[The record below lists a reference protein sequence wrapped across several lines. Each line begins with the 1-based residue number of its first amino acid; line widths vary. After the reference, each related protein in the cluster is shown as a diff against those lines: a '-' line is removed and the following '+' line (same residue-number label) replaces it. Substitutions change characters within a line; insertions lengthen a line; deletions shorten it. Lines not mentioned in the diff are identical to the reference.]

1 MLTRKKWTIFSLLVL
16 CGGTIYKLPSLKDAF
31 YVPMQEYFHLTN
43 GQIGNAM
50 SVNSIV
56 TTIGFFLSIYI
67 SDRLPRRF
75 TMSFSLIATG
85 LLGIY
90 LSTMP
95 GYWGILFVWA
105 LFGVTCDM
113 LNWPVLLKSVS
124 LLGDNSQ
131 QGRLFG
137 FFETG
142 RGVVDTIIAFSA
154 LAIFAWFGGGYLGF
168 KAGILFYASIAILVG
183 VVLFF
188 AMKNNSS
195 EDENPAS
202 AEAAEEKAEKKAEN
216 PKLGSVL
223 KNKTV
228 WLIAFSIFCVYAVY
242 CGLTFFIPFLSNI
255 YALPIALVGAY
266 GIINQYCLKMV
277 GGPIGGLI
285 ADKVLK
291 SPSKYLFYT
300 FIISTIMLGILIVL
314 PHEHMPVYLG
324 MTCTLLFGAVIFTQR
339 AVFFAPI
346 GEAEIS
352 DKNTGAAMALGSF
365 IGYAPAMFC
374 YSLYG
379 HVLDANPGLLGYQIV
394 FGLMAVFACVGI
406 FVSALLV
413 KNIRKNRQQRSLQ
426 SV

>member
-1 MLTRKKWTIFSLLVL
+1 MLTKKKWTIFSLLVL

-43 GQIGNAM
+43 GEIGNAM
-50 SVNSIV
+50 SINSIV

-75 TMSFSLIATG
+75 TMSVSLIATG

-124 LLGDNSQ
+124 LLGDNTQ

-142 RGVVDTIIAFSA
+142 RGIVDTIIAFSA

-168 KAGILFYASIAILVG
+168 KAGILFYSAIAILVG

-188 AMKNNSS
+188 AMKGC
-195 EDENPAS
+195 
-202 AEAAEEKAEKKAEN
+202 AEEPVSTKVSEEKKTEN
-216 PKLGSVL
+216 AGLGQVL

-228 WLIAFSIFCVYAVY
+228 WLIAFSVFCVYAVY
-242 CGLTFFIPFLSNI
+242 CGLTFFIPFLSNV

-300 FIISTIMLGILIVL
+300 FIISAIMLVVLILL
-314 PHEHMPVYLG
+314 PHKHMSVYLG
-324 MTCTLLFGAVIFTQR
+324 MVCTLLFGAVVFTQR

-346 GEAEIS
+346 GEAGIS
-352 DKNTGAAMALGSF
+352 EKNTGAAMALGSF

-379 HVLDANPGLLGYQIV
+379 HILDANPGLIGYQIV
-394 FGLMAVFACVGI
+394 FGLMAVFACLGI
-406 FVSALLV
+406 CISGLLI
-413 KNIRKNRQQRSLQ
+413 KNIRKDRQLRAMTT
-426 SV
+426 V

>member
-1 MLTRKKWTIFSLLVL
+1 MLTKRKWAIFSLLML

-31 YVPMQEYFHLTN
+31 YIPMQQYFHLSN
-43 GQIGNAM
+43 GEIGNAM

-56 TTIGFFLSIYI
+56 TTIGFFLSIYF
-67 SDRLPRRF
+67 SDRLPRKY

-85 LLGIY
+85 LLGLY

-124 LLGDNSQ
+124 LLGDNTQ

-142 RGVVDTIIAFSA
+142 RGVVDTVIAFSA
-154 LAIFAWFGGGYLGF
+154 LAIFAGFGGGYLGF
-168 KAGILFYASIAILVG
+168 KAGILFYAGCAIVIGILILF
-183 VVLFF
+183 VLR
-188 AMKNNSS
+188 A
-195 EDENPAS
+195 DGDAPS
-202 AEAAEEKAEKKAEN
+202 APVAKPEQAK
-216 PKLGSVL
+216 PGIGSVL
-223 KNKTV
+223 KDKTV
-228 WLIAFSIFCVYAVY
+228 WLIAFSVFCVYAVY
-242 CGLTFFIPFLSNI
+242 CGLTFFIPFLSTV

-285 ADKVLK
+285 ADKILR
-291 SPSKYLFYT
+291 SPSRYLFYT
-300 FIISTIMLGILIVL
+300 FILSVLALLLLIVL
-314 PHEHMPVYLG
+314 PHEKMPVYLG
-324 MTCTLLFGAVIFTQR
+324 MMCTLGFGAIVFTQR

-346 GEAEIS
+346 GEARIDEAH
-352 DKNTGAAMALGSF
+352 TGAAMALGSF

-374 YSLYG
+374 FSLYG
-379 HVLDANPGLLGYQIV
+379 HLLDAYPGLRGYQIV
-394 FGLMAVFACVGI
+394 FALMACFACLGI
-406 FVSALLV
+406 MVSGLLV
-413 KNIRKNRQQRSLQ
+413 KRIRTQRAAAPQ
-426 SV
+426 PAPTDA

>member
-137 FFETG
+137 FLKP
-142 RGVVDTIIAFSA
+142 AAA
-154 LAIFAWFGGGYLGF
+154 LSTPLSHLA
-168 KAGILFYASIAILVG
+168 
-183 VVLFF
+183 
-188 AMKNNSS
+188 
-195 EDENPAS
+195 P
-202 AEAAEEKAEKKAEN
+202 
-216 PKLGSVL
+216 
-223 KNKTV
+223 
-228 WLIAFSIFCVYAVY
+228 WL
-242 CGLTFFIPFLSNI
+242 
-255 YALPIALVGAY
+255 
-266 GIINQYCLKMV
+266 
-277 GGPIGGLI
+277 
-285 ADKVLK
+285 
-291 SPSKYLFYT
+291 
-300 FIISTIMLGILIVL
+300 
-314 PHEHMPVYLG
+314 
-324 MTCTLLFGAVIFTQR
+324 
-339 AVFFAPI
+339 
-346 GEAEIS
+346 
-352 DKNTGAAMALGSF
+352 
-365 IGYAPAMFC
+365 
-374 YSLYG
+374 SL
-379 HVLDANPGLLGYQIV
+379 PGLAAAIS
-394 FGLMAVFACVGI
+394 GLKRAFCFMLPSPF
-406 FVSALLV
+406 
-413 KNIRKNRQQRSLQ
+413 
-426 SV
+426 